1 MKVVLFCG
9 GQGLRMRGGG
19 NDDLPKP
26 MVPLGNRPILWHLM
40 KYYAHWGHTDFILC
54 LGYKGATIKEFFVR
68 YQEWISNDFVLT
80 DGGCNIELLRRDM
93 DGWRITVVDTGL
105 DASIGERL
113 MAVRPYLRDEEVF
126 LANYSDGLTDCPLPA
141 VIDRLEQTQAVGACM
156 VVRPSISLHFV
167 RHARNGLVTQV
178 LDPEQAD
185 SWVNAGFFAFRREIF
200 DYMRPGEELVEE
212 PFQRLIAARK
222 LAVQPYTGFW
232 RCCDT
237 FKDLQ
242 TLETLLRGGGA
253 PWELWRRF
261 APGRGPLWPL
271 DDAQEAQEAPLAA
284 SLLV

>member
-1 MKVVLFCG
+1 
-9 GQGLRMRGGG
+9 MRGGPG
-19 NDDLPKP
+19 NDSLPKP
-26 MVPLGNRPILWHLM
+26 MVPLGPRPILWHLM

-80 DGGCNIELLRRDM
+80 GGGRHIELTRRDM
-93 DGWRITVVDTGL
+93 DDWRITVVDTGL

-113 MAVRPYLRDEEVF
+113 LAVRPYLEGEEMF

-141 VIDRLEQTQAVGACM
+141 IIDRLQQTQAIGACM

-167 RHARNGLVTQV
+167 HHGPDGLVSEV
-178 LDPEQAD
+178 LDAEQAD
-185 SWVNAGFFAFRREIF
+185 SWVNAGFFAFRQEIF

-212 PFQRLIAARK
+212 PFQRLIEVRK
-222 LAVQPYTGFW
+222 LAALPYTGFW

-242 TLETLLRGGGA
+242 TLESLLRGGNA

-261 APGRGPLWPL
+261 APGRGPHLQQQP
-271 DDAQEAQEAPLAA
+271 DEA
-284 SLLV
+284 SLTSSLVA